1 MKSVES
7 SLASPAGRILRSPDP
22 RLPQIHQITMPT
34 PWTRMPSVA
43 AYLVECSPLTLVDTG
58 LDDPVS
64 FAALEAGL
72 DALGHAPRDIERVAL
87 THYHVD
93 HLGGVAALRR
103 AGADF
108 EVWAHCD
115 ALEAIEG
122 FRVEHSEDMAG
133 MEALLREYGAPD
145 DVLAEFVAHRRARLA
160 SQPAWAAATPV
171 DRVLQDGDA
180 IAFKDLSLEVIH
192 APGHT
197 AGHLL
202 FLGRRTGTLLS
213 GDTIMSGAIPHTENY
228 YLDGLPDP
236 ADPLRRRPRFKGL
249 AAYRQTLKSMRR
261 LPIKTILPGYGGVV
275 RAPDRAIRNA
285 LLFYDVRI
293 QRIERS
299 LRSVTAMGHS
309 VTAYEI
315 WRGMYPNDDVRTEM
329 RDKLLTVIGAI
340 DVLEGDGL
348 CVTRRR
354 EDGVLVHQ
362 HSS

>member
-1 MKSVES
+1 MKPVES
-7 SLASPAGRILRSPDP
+7 GVTSTAGRILRSPDR
-22 RLPQIHQITMPT
+22 RLPHVHQITMPT
-34 PWTRMPSVA
+34 PWARMPSVA
-43 AYLVECSPLTLVDTG
+43 AYLIEGHPLTLVDAG
-58 LDDPVS
+58 LDDPAS

-72 DALGHAPRDIERVAL
+72 ESLGHAPRDIERVAL

-115 ALEAIEG
+115 ALAAIEN
-122 FRVEHSEDMAG
+122 FSVEHSEDMVG
-133 MEALLREYGAPD
+133 MEALLREFGAPE
-145 DVLAEFVAHRRARLA
+145 DVLREFVAYRLARLA
-160 SQPAWAAATPV
+160 AQPPWAVATPV
-171 DRVLQDGDA
+171 DRVLQDGDSLE
-180 IAFKDLSLEVIH
+180 FKDMSFDVIH

-202 FLGRRTGTLLS
+202 FLARETGTLLT
-213 GDTIMSGAIPHTENY
+213 GDTIMSGAVPHTENY
-228 YLDGLPDP
+228 YLDGLAEPG
-236 ADPLRRRPRFKGL
+236 DPLRRRPRFKGL
-249 AAYRQTLKSMRR
+249 AAYRQTLKALRR
-261 LPIKTILPGYGGVV
+261 LPIKTILPGFGGII
-275 RAPDRAIRNA
+275 RAPDRAIREA

-299 LRSVTAMGHS
+299 LRSVTAMGQS

-329 RDKLLTVIGAI
+329 RDKLLMVIGAL

-348 CVTRRR
+348 CVSQRRD
-354 EDGVLVHQ
+354 DGVLIHQ

>member
-1 MKSVES
+1 MKPVEP
-7 SLASPAGRILRSPDP
+7 SLASPSGRILRSPDR
-22 RLPQIHQITMPT
+22 RLPQVHQITMPT
-34 PWTRMPSVA
+34 PWERMPSVA
-43 AYLVECSPLTLVDTG
+43 AYLVEGHPLTLIDSG
-58 LDDPVS
+58 LDDPAC
-64 FAALEAGL
+64 FAALGAGL
-72 DALGHAPRDIERVAL
+72 EALGYAPRDVERVAL

-115 ALEAIEG
+115 ALAAIEN
-122 FRVEHSEDMAG
+122 FRVEHSEDMVG
-133 MEALLREYGAPD
+133 MEALLREFGAPEA
-145 DVLAEFVAHRRARLA
+145 VLREFVAHRHGRLA
-160 SQPAWAAATPV
+160 AQPAWAAATPV

-180 IAFKDLSLEVIH
+180 LEFKDISFEVIH
-192 APGHT
+192 GPGHT

-202 FLGRRTGTLLS
+202 FLHRDAGTLLT

-228 YLDGLPDP
+228 YLDGLPEP
-236 ADPLRRRPRFKGL
+236 GDPLRRRPRFKGL
-249 AAYRQTLKSMRR
+249 AAYRQTLKALRR
-261 LPIKTILPGYGGVV
+261 LPIKTILPGYGSIV
-275 RAPDRAIRNA
+275 RAPDRAIREA

-299 LRSVTAMGHS
+299 LRSVTAMGQA

-329 RDKLLTVIGAI
+329 RDKLLMVIGAL
-340 DVLEGDGL
+340 DVLEEDGL
-348 CVTRRR
+348 CVSARRD
-354 EDGVLVHQ
+354 DGVLVHQ